1 MIGPPGNVRGADD
14 RAVSNRKCNGFIEGG
29 HCFGHFFGGCFPAE
43 GFSGA
48 AVYQGCDVVEPSLA
62 GIAEVGAFGHE
73 LAHFKREAIDPV
85 DQSQCRRPLVFALLP
100 RCQGA

>member
-1 MIGPPGNVRGADD
+1 M
-14 RAVSNRKCNGFIEGG
+14 AVSNCKCNGFIEGG
-29 HCFGHFFGGCFPAE
+29 HFFGHFFGGCFSAE

-48 AVYQGCDVVEPSLA
+48 AVHQGRDVVEPGLA

-85 DQSQCRRPLVFALLP
+85 DHS
-100 RCQGA
+100 